1 MMPTQTNKPLTAH
14 SASYSARHHTATAL
28 SAVTL
33 MASLLYLAGMPNT
46 AEASEENG
54 GNDQKKAQQDQKT
67 GLAHNLPPVYKISNW
82 LGKPVN
88 NEAGEQIGT
97 IRDMIMDDYGRF
109 RYVIMESEQVADE
122 YKGDRIA
129 VPMNHFQYPDEDD
142 ERYMVLDATPAK
154 VSEAPTFE
162 AGSYPNLPLRRWESV
177 VVAYWLP
184 EDAKDANPPKDR
196 DDVKAKTPESM
207 QQSSKGN
214 DGSGSG
220 QASLPFDE
228 NRDMVYLPE
237 AKDQLF
243 DKLDSNDDAA
253 ITKKEAKAHPP
264 LAEQFE
270 RIDSYDNGRIT
281 RSEFSVFELEES
293 GSKQAEQST

>member
-1 MMPTQTNKPLTAH
+1 MMPTQTNKPLTAV
-14 SASYSARHHTATAL
+14 SASYSARHHTATAF
-28 SAVTL
+28 SAVAL
-33 MASLLYLAGMPNT
+33 MASLLYLAGITT
-46 AEASEENG
+46 AVEASEQDG
-54 GNDQKKAQQDQKT
+54 RSDQKQAQQDQKT

-129 VPMNHFQYPDEDD
+129 VPMNHFQYPDEDG

-154 VSEAPTFE
+154 VSEAPSFE
-162 AGSYPNLPLRRWESV
+162 AGTYPNLPLRRWESV

-196 DDVKAKTPESM
+196 DDVKAKTPESV
-207 QQSSKGN
+207 QQSSENN
-214 DGSGSG
+214 DGGGSE
-220 QASLPFDE
+220 QASLPFDG
-228 NRDMVYLPE
+228 NRDMVYLPD
-237 AKDQLF
+237 AKEQLF
-243 DKLDSNDDAA
+243 DKLDANDDAA
-253 ITKKEAKAHPP
+253 ITKDEAKAHPP
-264 LAEQFE
+264 LAKEFE
-270 RIDSYDNGRIT
+270 RIDSYDNGRVT
-281 RSEFSVFELEES
+281 RSEFALFELEAS
-293 GSKQAEQST
+293 GSKQAGKSN